1 MENTDTKILHD
12 LMPYLKL
19 ENQVELI
26 TIIKKLPYDKHIRLV
41 GFVNDLKLSNRAF
54 SIYKITYESKTNML
68 TVDANFHLDSF

>member
-41 GFVNDLKLSNRAF
+41 GFVNDLKLRTT
-54 SIYKITYESKTNML
+54 ICKIIIQGSRFESG
-68 TVDANFHLDSF
+68 S